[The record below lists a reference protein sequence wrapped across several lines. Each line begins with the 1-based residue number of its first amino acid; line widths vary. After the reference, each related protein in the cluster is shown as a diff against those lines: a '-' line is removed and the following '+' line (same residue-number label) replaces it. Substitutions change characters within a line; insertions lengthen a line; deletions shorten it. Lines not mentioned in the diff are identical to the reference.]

1 MKTLLVV
8 DGRKVKDG
16 RALELLRSH
25 GVEFLYMPC
34 WKTMI
39 KVPEE
44 VLSEAKAL
52 AETLE
57 KMDKTFKWK
66 WVPSYLSDVRKQ
78 RCALFVIYSPTKDQ
92 AYKRGSY
99 FVKKLKLM
107 KIRRIEKGYYWV
119 KEYPSNLHYKHADK
133 VIITLEDAD
142 LVERVRS
149 SLLNNVDAHV

>member
-57 KMDKTFKWK
+57 KMDETFKWK
-66 WVPSYLSDVRKQ
+66 WVPSYLCARRALKEVLGAEKAKGLLSELSEVPGFGWIDDRDLEKEFIYHSYIYELHFSLDPTKRKMKAEELKQ
-78 RCALFVIYSPTKDQ
+78 RL
-92 AYKRGSY
+92 REWL
-99 FVKKLKLM
+99 LKLS
-107 KIRRIEKGYYWV
+107 K
-119 KEYPSNLHYKHADK
+119 
-133 VIITLEDAD
+133 
-142 LVERVRS
+142 LVS
-149 SLLNNVDAHV
+149 